1 MATLQHS
8 PIYEKWVKVVKEQ
21 QRLIVARLEEIDGT
35 KFRVDEWTKPN
46 DGGHGISCVIE
57 DGNVFE
63 RGGVMVSVVQGTMT
77 GAAAVA
83 QMRASHP
90 ASIPEGIEALPFSA
104 VGLSLIMHPKNPMAP
119 TVHMNCR
126 FLETFDAATGRLSSC
141 WFGGGA
147 DLTPCYLYDEDA
159 AHFHAR
165 LRAVCDRYDAAYYP
179 RFKSWCDKYFWNAH
193 RGEARGVGGIFFD
206 DLEASET
213 SKLESLFGFARDVL
227 QIFPEA
233 YVPIVEKRRGEP
245 FTEAQ
250 KEWQQLRRGRYVEF
264 NLLHDR
270 GTKFGLAGS
279 SPRVESILV
288 SMPLTASW
296 KYYHEPEADSREQ
309 QLVDVLRTPRE
320 WV

>member
-1 MATLQHS
+1 MANLKHS
-8 PIYEKWVKVVKEQ
+8 PIYEKWVAVVKEQ
-21 QRLIVARLEEIDGT
+21 QKTIVAALEAIDGS
-35 KFRVDEWTKPN
+35 KFRVDEWTRPN
-46 DGGHGISCVIE
+46 GGHGISCVIE

-63 RGGVMVSVVQGTMT
+63 RGGVMVSVVHGVMS

-83 QMRASHP
+83 QMRASH
-90 ASIPEGIEALPFSA
+90 ASIPDGIDALPYSA

-126 FLETFDAATGRLSSC
+126 FLETFHPQTGDAELA

-147 DLTPCYLYDEDA
+147 DLTPCYVYDDDA
-159 AHFHAR
+159 RHFHGA
-165 LRAVCDRYDAAYYP
+165 LRGVCDRYDAAYYP
-179 RFKSWCDKYFWNAH
+179 RFKAWCDAYFWNAH
-193 RGEARGVGGIFFD
+193 RSEARGVGGIFFD
-206 DLEASET
+206 DLDASGGREID
-213 SKLESLFGFARDVL
+213 SLFAFARDVL
-227 QIFPEA
+227 QVFTEA
-233 YVPIVEKRRGEP
+233 YVPIVQRRRGEP

-250 KEWQQLRRGRYVEF
+250 KQWQQLRRGRYVEF

-279 SPRVESILV
+279 TPRVESILV

-296 KYYHEPEADSREQ
+296 KYYHEPEPGSREQ
-309 QLVDVLRTPRE
+309 ELVDVLQTPKE

>member
-104 VGLSLIMHPKNPMAP
+104 VGLSLTHAP
-119 TVHMNCR
+119 EKPHGAHGAHELPLLLVR
-126 FLETFDAATGRLSSC
+126 RR
-141 WFGGGA
+141 A

-159 AHFHAR
+159 AHFHTR

-279 SPRVESILV
+279 SHAWRVSWSPCRSRPLGSTTMSPRQTV
-288 SMPLTASW
+288 AS
-296 KYYHEPEADSREQ
+296 SN
-309 QLVDVLRTPRE
+309 
-320 WV
+320 